1 MEGRS
6 PRGQPL
12 ASLACGS
19 LHCTVRPCQPVSQ
32 VLEQII
38 QGPVTHWGPEA
49 AVDTPGAVERAMAEN
64 GADVVLLLD
73 LVEVVVVVVV
83 VVDVDVEVCGGGGGG
98 GAETRRGMKK
108 L

>member
-49 AVDTPGAVERAMAEN
+49 AVDTPGAVERARAEN
-64 GADVVLLLD
+64 CADVVLLLD
-73 LVEVVVVVVV
+73 LAEVVVVVVV
-83 VVDVDVEVCGGGGGG
+83 VEVCGRGGGG